1 MLRSRLWLLLLVA
14 FVLAGGGGC
23 DERSSV
29 GGSRGDFR
37 VEPQGLDF
45 GRVLEGQTARG
56 SVTVSGMGRADV
68 TVSASVKGSAFS
80 LSSSEVSVPG
90 AGSVSL
96 EVLFSAGNVPAEGTL
111 VLSAGGRTQEVALS
125 GEGVRPLVCLPS
137 APCRQSRFDL
147 ETGVCVESE
156 APEGTAC
163 IPSSR
168 CQENGRC
175 QGGVCMGSPR
185 SCDDGNPCTQDSC
198 SPAEGCVTAPVA
210 CPAPT
215 NPCQAGMCDRER
227 GCTEVPVQDLTVCGK
242 VDCVSA
248 RLCYSGA
255 CREVPTPEGFL
266 CAPSTPC
273 QGEGHCSGG
282 ACVRPDPVEFE
293 PTFSQELGGEPS
305 SEPGGPVLLSRGDV
319 LFASVCGGDAGCRLV
334 SYTGEGFLRYETP
347 YPEDVARAL
356 LAVSDA
362 GVVLHEPEGLASY
375 ASSAT
380 GAFLW
385 RVPLTRFEPPP
396 GTGVLVP
403 TTGAG
408 RVALGAGGETVSLVS
423 WAPPGGADGGVAEKG
438 DAGATLVVLAPDGGV
453 LRSGAVE
460 GLSGE
465 ARVAL
470 DSKGGVFLF
479 APGGP
484 LVRAEPEDG
493 GMGFQTVPLLA
504 EVPESGASLAVAG
517 ERLFAGARTFVDSDG
532 GLPAEADWDAGTLGV
547 RPLAEPVLLLD
558 DTGYAFAR
566 TCARTDGTACP
577 PEEEGLVLRAFD
589 ARAGTVRWETPV
601 LPEEAPG
608 VLHEAALLQGGA
620 MLPGGAVGAVTSAWL
635 GGEMRT
641 HVQLF
646 AEGQRLMMCPLRG
659 TPRVAG
665 AVWAGSFVY
674 VALER
679 EGTWR
684 LEAFDL
690 GSLVTAETRGWPQ
703 GSGVSG
709 SRRARP

>member
-1 MLRSRLWLLLLVA
+1 MLHSRPWLLLLVA
-14 FVLAGGGGC
+14 FVLAGGFGC
-23 DERSSV
+23 DEPSSV
-29 GGSRGDFR
+29 GGTRGDFR
-37 VEPQGLDF
+37 VEPRGLDF
-45 GRVLEGQTARG
+45 GRVLEGSTAHG
-56 SVTVSGMGRADV
+56 SVTVSGTGRAEV
-68 TVSASVKGSAFS
+68 TVSASVKGDAFS
-80 LSSSEVSVPG
+80 LPTSEVSVPG
-90 AGSVSL
+90 ADSVSL
-96 EVLFSAGNVPAEGTL
+96 EVLFSAGNGPAEGTL
-111 VLSAGGRTQEVALS
+111 VLSAGGRSQEVALR
-125 GEGVRPLVCLPS
+125 GEGVRPLTCVPS
-137 APCRQSRFDL
+137 AQCRQSHFEL
-147 ETGVCVESE
+147 EPGVCVESE

-163 IPSSR
+163 IAQSR

-175 QGGVCMGSPR
+175 QGGVCVGSPR
-185 SCDDGNPCTQDSC
+185 SCDDGNPCTRDGC
-198 SPAEGCVTAPVA
+198 SPDEGCVTAPVA
-210 CPAPT
+210 CPVPT
-215 NPCQAGMCDRER
+215 NPCHAGACDRER
-227 GCTEVPVQDLTVCGK
+227 GCTEVAVSDLTVCGK
-242 VDCVSA
+242 VDCVTA
-248 RLCYSGA
+248 RLCLSGT
-255 CREVPTPEGFL
+255 CRDVPTPEGFL

-282 ACVRPDPVEFE
+282 TCVRPDPVELE
-293 PTFSQELGGEPS
+293 PAFSQELGGEPS
-305 SEPGGPVLLSRGDV
+305 SEPGGPVLLSRGEA

-347 YPEDVARAL
+347 YPEDVVRAL

-380 GAFLW
+380 GSFLW
-385 RVPLTRFEPPP
+385 RVPLTSLESPP
-396 GTGVLVP
+396 GAGVLVP

-408 RVALGAGGETVSLVS
+408 RVALSAGGEAVSLVS
-423 WAPPGGADGGVAEKG
+423 WAPPEVTDGGVADG
-438 DAGATLVVLAPDGGV
+438 DAGAALVVLAPDGGV

-460 GLSGE
+460 GFTAE

-470 DSKGGVFLF
+470 DSHGGVFLF
-479 APGGP
+479 AAGGP
-484 LVRAEPEDG
+484 LVRAEPGDG
-493 GMGFQTVPLLA
+493 GVGFRTVPLLA
-504 EVPESGASLAVAG
+504 EVPGSGASLAVAG

-532 GLPAEADWDAGTLGV
+532 GLPVAADWDAGTLGV

-566 TCARTDGTACP
+566 TCARTDGTACT

-589 ARAGTVRWETPV
+589 ARGGTVRWETPV
-601 LPEEAPG
+601 LPDEAPG

-620 MLPGGAVGAVTSAWL
+620 MLPGSAVGAVTSERL
-635 GGEMRT
+635 GGETRT

-646 AEGQRLMMCPLRG
+646 SEGQRLMMCPLRG

-665 AVWAGSFVY
+665 AVWAGRFVY

-690 GSLVTAETRGWPQ
+690 GGLVTAETRGWPQ

>member
-1 MLRSRLWLLLLVA
+1 MVRFRLWFLLLVA
-14 FVLAGGGGC
+14 FVLAGGSGC
-23 DERSSV
+23 NEPSSV

-37 VEPQGLDF
+37 VEPRGLDF
-45 GRVLEGQTARG
+45 GRVLEGDTARG
-56 SVTVSGMGRADV
+56 SVTVSGSGRADV
-68 TVSASVKGSAFS
+68 TVSASVRGSGFS
-80 LSSSEVSVPG
+80 LPASEVSVPG

-96 EVLFSAGNVPAEGTL
+96 EVLFSAGNGPAEGTL
-111 VLSAGGRTQEVALS
+111 VLSAGGRMQEVSLR
-125 GEGVRPLVCLPS
+125 GEGVRPLACVPS
-137 APCRQSRFDL
+137 AQCRQSHFEL
-147 ETGVCVESE
+147 EPGVCVESE
-156 APEGTAC
+156 APDGTAC

-175 QGGVCMGSPR
+175 QGGVCVGSPR
-185 SCDDGNPCTQDSC
+185 SCDDGNPCTRDSC
-198 SPAEGCVTAPVA
+198 SPTEGCVTAPVA
-210 CPAPT
+210 CPVPS
-215 NPCQAGMCDRER
+215 NPCRAGVCDRER
-227 GCTEVPVQDLTVCGK
+227 GCTEVAVNDFTVCGK
-242 VDCVSA
+242 VDCVTA
-248 RLCYSGA
+248 RLCVSGT
-255 CREVPTPEGFL
+255 CGEVPTPEGFL

-282 ACVRPDPVEFE
+282 TCVRPEPVELE
-293 PTFSQELGGEPS
+293 PTFSQDLGGEPS
-305 SEPGGPVLLSRGDV
+305 SEPGGPVLLSRGDA
-319 LFASVCGGDAGCRLV
+319 LFASVCGDDAGCRLA
-334 SYTGEGFLRYETP
+334 SYTGEGFLRYEMP

-375 ASSAT
+375 ASSVT

-385 RVPLTRFEPPP
+385 RVPLARLEPPP
-396 GTGVLVP
+396 GAGVLVP

-408 RVALGAGGETVSLVS
+408 RVALGSEGDVVSLVS
-423 WAPPGGADGGVAEKG
+423 WTPPEATDGGEEG
-438 DAGATLVVLAPDGGV
+438 DAGTALVVLAPDGGV
-453 LRSGAVE
+453 LRSGSVE
-460 GLSGE
+460 GFTGE

-470 DSKGGVFLF
+470 DSNGGVFLF

-493 GMGFQTVPLLA
+493 GRGFRTLPLLA

-517 ERLFAGARTFVDSDG
+517 ERLFAGARAFIGTDG
-532 GLPAEADWDAGTLGV
+532 GLPVAADWDAGTSSA
-547 RPLAEPVLLLD
+547 RPLAEPVMLLD

-566 TCARTDGTACP
+566 TCARTDGTACTP
-577 PEEEGLVLRAFD
+577 DEEGLVLRAFD

-601 LPEEAPG
+601 LPDEAPG

-620 MLPGGAVGAVTSAWL
+620 MLPGSAVGAVTSARL
-635 GGEMRT
+635 GGETRT
-641 HVQLF
+641 QVQLF
-646 AEGQRLMMCPLRG
+646 SEGQRLMMCSLRG
-659 TPRVAG
+659 TPLVAG

-679 EGTWR
+679 DGTWR

-690 GSLVTAETRGWPQ
+690 GGLVTAETRGWPQ